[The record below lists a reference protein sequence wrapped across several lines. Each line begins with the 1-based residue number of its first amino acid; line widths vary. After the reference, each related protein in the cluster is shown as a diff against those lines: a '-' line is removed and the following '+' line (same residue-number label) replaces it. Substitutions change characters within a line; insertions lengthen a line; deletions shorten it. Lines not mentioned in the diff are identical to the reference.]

1 MNLTNRTAI
10 FIIVS
15 LITLASALWI
25 ACYMTF
31 NAVLCD
37 STSLGFLILMGIAC
51 ALIWPAAIISA
62 VKKHNW
68 LLIALLS
75 AATLISTCM
84 VVMYWE
90 FFGDSSSLK
99 GLVVLPIAILLAGTS
114 IVAIFIEKLIRAVT
128 HLMKG

>member
-1 MNLTNRTAI
+1 
-10 FIIVS
+10 
-15 LITLASALWI
+15 
-25 ACYMTF
+25 
-31 NAVLCD
+31 
-37 STSLGFLILMGIAC
+37 MGIAC